1 MERRVFNPFSNL
13 DISCGMDDLRRLLP
27 QVDFAF
33 GCLSAFSEL
42 ALAAQLKSV
51 LLQGHWYLI
60 NLTQFCRFFCAEVDG
75 ASMASDAEVQP

>member
-13 DISCGMDDLRRLLP
+13 DISCGMGDLRRLLP

-60 NLTQFCRFFCAEVDG
+60 NLTQFYRFCAEVDG
-75 ASMASDAEVQP
+75 ASMASHAEVQP